1 MTMRTPPLCLHR
13 FVRGR
18 FQGLAAV
25 EFAFLLPLLVL
36 LCFGITEGGRAVF
49 QYNTIAK
56 ATRDAARYLT
66 LVPPGQGHATARC
79 LALHGNRT
87 CAGDLLVPNL
97 GAATVTIWDAS
108 NRGDHSDVP
117 AVGNG
122 TTSTGRINLV
132 TVEIRGYPFDSLLP
146 AFFPDVAFGPIST
159 TMRQVL

>member
-1 MTMRTPPLCLHR
+1 MEG
-13 FVRGR
+13 V
-18 FQGLAAV
+18 AAL
-25 EFAFLLPLLVL
+25 EFAILLPILVL
-36 LCFGITEGGRAVF
+36 LCFGITESGRAIY

-97 GAATVTIWDAS
+97 GAATVTIWDAT
-108 NRGDHSDVP
+108 NRADHADVP

-122 TTSTGRINLV
+122 AGSTGRMNLATV
-132 TVEIRGYPFDSLLP
+132 TIAGYPFDSLVP
-146 AFFPDVAFGPIST
+146 FAFPNVTFAPIAT

>member
-1 MTMRTPPLCLHR
+1 MTMRMPPSARRCAR
-13 FVRGR
+13 VRCRGV
-18 FQGLAAV
+18 AAL
-25 EFAFLLPLLVL
+25 EFAILLPLLVL
-36 LCFGITEGGRAVF
+36 LCFGITEGGRAIY

-87 CAGDLLVPNL
+87 CSGDLLVPNL
-97 GAATVTIWDAS
+97 GAATVTIWDAT

-132 TVEIRGYPFDSLLP
+132 TVQIAGYPFDSLVP